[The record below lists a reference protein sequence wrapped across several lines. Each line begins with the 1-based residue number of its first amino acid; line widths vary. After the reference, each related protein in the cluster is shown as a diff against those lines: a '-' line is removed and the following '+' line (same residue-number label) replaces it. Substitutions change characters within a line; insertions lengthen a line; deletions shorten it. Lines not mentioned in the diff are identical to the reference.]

1 MQLRGGKVKKGLVAK
16 ATNQSKPS
24 MPNPIQAIKSRK
36 YKKKKSKMY
45 LLNNFN
51 GRRKKILLV
60 TTEDFKSWS
69 GDAGVHHNFKISE
82 IEVLFVE
89 SNTALIDKI
98 HKDYKDKRFDCVVLA
113 PGHGAKEDAKIN
125 WPQTFIT
132 YEDLFPCIKAC
143 ISVTNHINIQTC
155 YQGTIQTIR

>member
-1 MQLRGGKVKKGLVAK
+1 MQLRGGKVKKGIVVVK

-24 MPNPIQAIKSRK
+24 APKPKSRK
-36 YKKKKSKMY
+36 YKKNKSKKY
-45 LLNNFN
+45 LLRNFR
-51 GRRKKILLV
+51 GGKKKILLV

-89 SNTALIDKI
+89 SNKALIQKI
-98 HKDYKDKRFDCVVLA
+98 NKDYKDKRFECVVLA

-125 WPQTFIT
+125 WPQNLTT

-155 YQGTIQTIR
+155 YQGKPYINN

>member
-1 MQLRGGKVKKGLVAK
+1 MQLRGGKVKKGIVVVK

-24 MPNPIQAIKSRK
+24 APKPKSRK
-36 YKKKKSKMY
+36 YKKSKSKKY
-45 LLNNFN
+45 LLRNFH
-51 GRRKKILLV
+51 GGKKKILLV

-69 GDAGVHHNFKISE
+69 GDAGVHHNIKNSE

-89 SNTALIDKI
+89 SNKALIQKI
-98 HKDYKDKRFDCVVLA
+98 SKDYKDKRFECVVLA

-125 WPQTFIT
+125 WPQNLIT

-155 YQGTIQTIR
+155 YQG